1 MPTTP
6 PAPSR
11 PLASLPQVLLLAT
24 LTVLT
29 LEQIRASG
37 PLLSRSF
44 DAGTTNA
51 ALTAFVTYALPGL
64 LATAFVLF
72 GRRRAGGDAGAH
84 TVRGTIPG
92 REALGYRPA
101 VTGFSL
107 LYAVV
112 DLAAARVAMQAT
124 DGDARFWIGLVAV
137 GLAIAALTLGVA
149 LVAGQDQGPVETIV
163 GLSLGTAVALVCQWV
178 LSGWDPLW
186 RGGPLGWTHTLV
198 LVVVALGLAW
208 VTRRSRPQVQLRGLG
223 WLGPWLALS
232 AMILA
237 NAPFLASQASTT
249 LAIAAGSLILAAG
262 ATAALLARG
271 ILARVPG
278 PVLALALPVA
288 VVGIFWLSGPAVLLA
303 AVVAVPAAAVAL
315 VRALRPA
322 VTGAPSVRRTA
333 GVASIVGLGTIVP
346 LLVYQLDYDVPLHV
360 PNALVLVV
368 LAALA
373 AAAGW
378 RRALPSAE
386 TRPELEQPQPAVAT
400 LRAHGDG
407 VTRRLAEALAL
418 VGIAALGIG
427 IALPASVPYPS
438 AATLVPYPSAATLA
452 PDQAAA
458 TTFRLVSWNLHYGV
472 ASGPGVDLDQVART
486 IEAEHPDLVTLQEV
500 ERGWILGGGAD
511 MATYLSN
518 RLGMPFVYAPAAD
531 RQFGN
536 VILSTRPLTEVA
548 IHALPYGD
556 GPQQRSAISATV
568 DAGAVRLRI
577 TSVHLQHRAD
587 NTPTRQK
594 QIAEL
599 VRAEPLS
606 GSAVVAGDFNA
617 DPGWPEIG
625 AMTAAGYQS
634 AQDAVGDPAGLTSP
648 AEAPVER
655 IDWIF
660 GAGVSWTDFKILGDA
675 HSSDHRGLAVTVTAS
690 GVAPG

>member
-1 MPTTP
+1 
-6 PAPSR
+6 
-11 PLASLPQVLLLAT
+11 VLAT
-24 LTVLT
+24 LTVLS

-44 DAGTTNA
+44 DTGTTNA

-64 LATAFVLF
+64 LATAFVLL
-72 GRRRAGGDAGAH
+72 GRRLPGGDVGAQ
-84 TVRGTIPG
+84 TVRGTRPG
-92 REALGYRPA
+92 RDALSYRPA

-107 LYAVV
+107 LFAVV
-112 DLAAARVAMQAT
+112 ALAAARVAMQAT
-124 DGDARFWIGLVAV
+124 NGDARFWVGLVAV
-137 GLAIAALTLGVA
+137 GIAIAALTLGVA
-149 LVAGQDQGPVETIV
+149 LVAGRDQGPVETIV
-163 GLSLGTAVALVCQWV
+163 GLSLGTAVALVCQWM

-186 RGGPLGWTHTLV
+186 RGGPLGWVHTLV
-198 LVVVALGLAW
+198 LVVVAVALAW
-208 VTRRSRPQVQLRGLG
+208 VTRRSHPQVQVRGLG

-249 LAIAAGSLILAAG
+249 LAIAAGSLVLAAG

-271 ILARVPG
+271 ILAPVPG

-288 VVGIFWLSGPAVLLA
+288 VAGIFWLSGPIVLVAAVL
-303 AVVAVPAAAVAL
+303 AVPAAAAAL

-322 VTGAPSVRRTA
+322 LDGAPSVRRTA
-333 GVASIVGLGTIVP
+333 GVASIVGLSTIVP

-373 AAAGW
+373 AAPGW

-386 TRPELEQPQPAVAT
+386 TGPELEQSQPVVAT
-400 LRAHGDG
+400 VRASADG

-418 VGIAALGIG
+418 AGIAALGIG

-438 AATLVPYPSAATLA
+438 AAALVPYPSAATLA
-452 PDQAAA
+452 PDRTDR
-458 TTFRLVSWNLHYGV
+458 TTIRLVSWNLHYGV

-568 DAGAVRLRI
+568 DTGAVRLRI
-577 TSVHLQHRAD
+577 TSVHLQHRAE

-617 DPGWPEIG
+617 EPGWPEIG

-634 AQDAVGDPAGLTSP
+634 AQDAVGDPTGLTSP

-660 GAGVSWTDFKILGDA
+660 GAGVSWTGFKILGDA
-675 HSSDHRGLAVTVTAS
+675 HSSDHRGLAVTVTAP

>member
-6 PAPSR
+6 LAPSR
-11 PLASLPQVLLLAT
+11 PVASLPHVLVLAT
-24 LTVLT
+24 LTVLS

-44 DAGTTNA
+44 DTGTTNA

-64 LATAFVLF
+64 LATAFVLL
-72 GRRRAGGDAGAH
+72 GRRLPGGDVGAQ
-84 TVRGTIPG
+84 TVRGTRPG
-92 REALGYRPA
+92 RDALSYRPA

-107 LYAVV
+107 LFAVV
-112 DLAAARVAMQAT
+112 ALAAARVAMQAT
-124 DGDARFWIGLVAV
+124 NGDARFWVGLVAV
-137 GLAIAALTLGVA
+137 GIAIAALTLGVA
-149 LVAGQDQGPVETIV
+149 LIAGRDQGPVETIV
-163 GLSLGTAVALVCQWV
+163 GLSLGTAVALVCQWM

-198 LVVVALGLAW
+198 LVVVAVALAW
-208 VTRRSRPQVQLRGLG
+208 VTRRSHPQVQVRGLG

-249 LAIAAGSLILAAG
+249 LAIAAGSLVLAAG

-271 ILARVPG
+271 ILAPVPG

-288 VVGIFWLSGPAVLLA
+288 VVGIFWLSGPVVLVA

-322 VTGAPSVRRTA
+322 LDGAPSVRRTA
-333 GVASIVGLGTIVP
+333 GVASIVGLSTIVP

-368 LAALA
+368 LAASA
-373 AAAGW
+373 AAPGW

-386 TRPELEQPQPAVAT
+386 TGPELEQSQPVVAT
-400 LRAHGDG
+400 VRAPGNG

-418 VGIAALGIG
+418 AGIAALGIG

-438 AATLVPYPSAATLA
+438 AAALG
-452 PDQAAA
+452 PDTAVRPAI
-458 TTFRLVSWNLHYGV
+458 RLVSWNLHYGV
-472 ASGPGVDLDQVART
+472 ASGPGVDLDHVART

-577 TSVHLQHRAD
+577 TSVHLQHRAE

-617 DPGWPEIG
+617 EPGWPEIG

-634 AQDAVGDPAGLTSP
+634 AQDTVGDPTGLTSP

-660 GAGVSWTDFKILGDA
+660 GSGVSWTDFTILGDA
-675 HSSDHRGLAVTVTAS
+675 HSSDHRGLAVTITVP
-690 GVAPG
+690 GVVPG

>member
-6 PAPSR
+6 LTPSR
-11 PLASLPQVLLLAT
+11 PLASLPHVLVLAT
-24 LTVLT
+24 LTVLS

-37 PLLSRSF
+37 PLLSHSF
-44 DAGTTNA
+44 DTGTTNA

-64 LATAFVLF
+64 LATAFVLL
-72 GRRRAGGDAGAH
+72 GRRLPGGDVGAQ
-84 TVRGTIPG
+84 TVRGTRPG
-92 REALGYRPA
+92 RDALSYRPA

-107 LYAVV
+107 LSAVV
-112 DLAAARVAMQAT
+112 ALAAARVAMQAT
-124 DGDARFWIGLVAV
+124 NGDARFWVGLVAV
-137 GLAIAALTLGVA
+137 GIAIAALTLGVA

-163 GLSLGTAVALVCQWV
+163 GLSLGTAVALVCQWM

-198 LVVVALGLAW
+198 LVVVAVALAW
-208 VTRRSRPQVQLRGLG
+208 VTRRSHPQVQVRGLG

-249 LAIAAGSLILAAG
+249 LAIAAGSLVLAAG

-271 ILARVPG
+271 ILAPVPG

-288 VVGIFWLSGPAVLLA
+288 VVGIFWLSGPVVLVA

-322 VTGAPSVRRTA
+322 ADGAPSVRRTA
-333 GVASIVGLGTIVP
+333 GVASIVGLSTIVP

-368 LAALA
+368 LAASA
-373 AAAGW
+373 AAPSW

-386 TRPELEQPQPAVAT
+386 TGPELEQSQPVVAT
-400 LRAHGDG
+400 VRVPGNG

-418 VGIAALGIG
+418 AGIAALGIG

-438 AATLVPYPSAATLA
+438 AAALG
-452 PDQAAA
+452 PDTAVRPAI
-458 TTFRLVSWNLHYGV
+458 RLVSWNLHYGV

-536 VILSTRPLTEVA
+536 VILSIRPLTEVA

-556 GPQQRSAISATV
+556 GPQKRSAISATV

-577 TSVHLQHRAD
+577 TSVHLQHRAE

-617 DPGWPEIG
+617 EPGWPEIG

-634 AQDAVGDPAGLTSP
+634 AQDAVGDPTGLTSP

-660 GAGVSWTDFKILGDA
+660 GSGVSWTDFTILGDA
-675 HSSDHRGLAVTVTAS
+675 HSSDHRGLAVTIT
-690 GVAPG
+690 APGVVPG

>member
-1 MPTTP
+1 
-6 PAPSR
+6 
-11 PLASLPQVLLLAT
+11 VLAT
-24 LTVLT
+24 LTVLS

-44 DAGTTNA
+44 DTGTTNA

-64 LATAFVLF
+64 LATAFVLL
-72 GRRRAGGDAGAH
+72 GRRLPGSDVGAQ
-84 TVRGTIPG
+84 TVRDTRPG
-92 REALGYRPA
+92 RDAFSYRPA

-107 LYAVV
+107 LFAVV
-112 DLAAARVAMQAT
+112 ALAAARVAMQAT
-124 DGDARFWIGLVAV
+124 NGDARFWVGLVAV
-137 GLAIAALTLGVA
+137 GIAIAALTLGVA
-149 LVAGQDQGPVETIV
+149 LVAGRDQGPVETIV
-163 GLSLGTAVALVCQWV
+163 GLSLGTAVALVCQWM

-186 RGGPLGWTHTLV
+186 RGGPLGWAHTLV
-198 LVVVALGLAW
+198 LVVVAVALAW
-208 VTRRSRPQVQLRGLG
+208 VTRRSHPQVQVRGLG

-249 LAIAAGSLILAAG
+249 LAIAAGSLVLAAG

-271 ILARVPG
+271 ILAPVPG

-288 VVGIFWLSGPAVLLA
+288 VAGIFWLSGPVVLVAAVL
-303 AVVAVPAAAVAL
+303 AVPAAAAAL

-322 VTGAPSVRRTA
+322 LDGAPSVGRTA
-333 GVASIVGLGTIVP
+333 GVASIVGLSTIVP

-373 AAAGW
+373 AAPGW

-386 TRPELEQPQPAVAT
+386 TGPELEQSQPVVAT
-400 LRAHGDG
+400 VRAPADG

-418 VGIAALGIG
+418 AGIAALGIG

-438 AATLVPYPSAATLA
+438 AAALVPYPSAVALV
-452 PDQAAA
+452 PDRTDRTDR
-458 TTFRLVSWNLHYGV
+458 TTIRLVSWNLHYGV

-568 DAGAVRLRI
+568 DTGAVRLRI
-577 TSVHLQHRAD
+577 TSVHLQHRAE

-617 DPGWPEIG
+617 EPGWPEIG

-634 AQDAVGDPAGLTSP
+634 AQDTVGDPTGLTSP
-648 AEAPVER
+648 AEAPMER

-660 GAGVSWTDFKILGDA
+660 GSGVSWTDFTILGDA
-675 HSSDHRGLAVTVTAS
+675 HSSDHRGLAVTIT
-690 GVAPG
+690 APGVVPG

>member
-1 MPTTP
+1 VPTTP
-6 PAPSR
+6 LAPSR
-11 PLASLPQVLLLAT
+11 HLASLPHVLLLAT

-64 LATAFVLF
+64 LATAFVLL
-72 GRRRAGGDAGAH
+72 GRRLPGGDVGAQ
-84 TVRGTIPG
+84 TVRGTRPG
-92 REALGYRPA
+92 REALSYRPA

-107 LYAVV
+107 LSAVV
-112 DLAAARVAMQAT
+112 ALAAARVAMQAT
-124 DGDARFWIGLVAV
+124 GGDARFWVGLVAV
-137 GLAIAALTLGVA
+137 GIAIAALTLAVA
-149 LVAGQDQGPVETIV
+149 LVAGRDQGPVETIV
-163 GLSLGTAVALVCQWV
+163 GLSLGTAVTLACQWT
-178 LSGWDPLW
+178 LFGWDPLW

-198 LVVVALGLAW
+198 LVAVALALAW
-208 VTRRSRPQVQLRGLG
+208 VTRRSHPRVQVRGLG

-249 LAIAAGSLILAAG
+249 LAIAAGSLVLAAG

-271 ILARVPG
+271 ILAPVPG
-278 PVLALALPVA
+278 PVLALALPGA
-288 VVGIFWLSGPAVLLA
+288 VVGIFWLSGPVVLVA

-322 VTGAPSVRRTA
+322 ADGAPSVRRTA
-333 GVASIVGLGTIVP
+333 GVASIVGLSTIVP

-373 AAAGW
+373 AAPGW

-386 TRPELEQPQPAVAT
+386 TGPELEQSQPVVASV
-400 LRAHGDG
+400 RAPGNG

-418 VGIAALGIG
+418 AGIAALGIG

-438 AATLVPYPSAATLA
+438 AAALG
-452 PDQAAA
+452 PDTAVRPAI
-458 TTFRLVSWNLHYGV
+458 RLVSWNLHYGV
-472 ASGPGVDLDQVART
+472 ASGPGVDLEQVART

-511 MATYLSN
+511 MATYLSS

-556 GPQQRSAISATV
+556 GPQKRSAISATV

-577 TSVHLQHRAD
+577 TSVHLQHRAE

-617 DPGWPEIG
+617 EPGWPEIG

-634 AQDAVGDPAGLTSP
+634 AQDTVGDPTGLTSP

-660 GAGVSWTDFKILGDA
+660 GSGVSWTDFTILGDA
-675 HSSDHRGLAVTVTAS
+675 HSSDHRGLAVTIT
-690 GVAPG
+690 APGVVPG